1 MLIGM
6 NQPLQCHRYRRILLA
21 MMTYKDGIE
30 YATDYEFSL
39 EQLADIKPEHI
50 YKWMAV
56 KTYGK
61 PNPSQNDNP
70 TYGRSTSLEY
80 YKKALSYF
88 NGKRVSVM
96 PFPS

>member
-1 MLIGM
+1 
-6 NQPLQCHRYRRILLA
+6 

-50 YKWMAV
+50 YKWMTV

>member
-39 EQLADIKPEHI
+39 EQVADIKRRQF
-50 YKWMAV
+50 V
-56 KTYGK
+56 CTKT
-61 PNPSQNDNP
+61 P
-70 TYGRSTSLEY
+70 LFLF
-80 YKKALSYF
+80 A
-88 NGKRVSVM
+88 KRCIRVPVC
-96 PFPS
+96 

>member
-39 EQLADIKPEHI
+39 EQLAERHQ
-50 YKWMAV
+50 A
-56 KTYGK
+56 
-61 PNPSQNDNP
+61 
-70 TYGRSTSLEY
+70 
-80 YKKALSYF
+80 
-88 NGKRVSVM
+88 
-96 PFPS
+96 